1 MDRNGAR
8 DVTVGITTAAPTPL
22 DEAAT
27 VIDCLRVRTHGD
39 NFLLI
44 DRAGRFSLVNPQLVA
59 RYEAGQLAGTD
70 EDILAGCG
78 LLPRSDLERLAG
90 TYIRARRQA
99 MPGAL
104 DYLILVPTLRC
115 NLACSYC
122 QVSRAAVDAKGH
134 DWSAETLAG
143 VEALVAGLTEPVVKI
158 EFQGGE
164 PTLRPDLIKAV
175 IDAVPAGI
183 QAQFI
188 ICTNLQTLDDAT
200 LALFDRDDVHISTS
214 LDGPIT
220 VHARQRQG
228 DAGEAEGFHANL
240 RTLLSRYGPGK
251 ISALPTINPLSPPD
265 PEQLIDSF
273 AELGLDSI
281 YLRPINYQGFAR
293 KRHPASRVNGDQW
306 LDYHAAFV
314 RRLIARNW
322 ADRSRVLEESYFSLI
337 LRRIFRPGE
346 DRHVDLRN
354 PNPIGRDY
362 IVIDHDGCAY
372 PTDEAR
378 MLTRAG
384 VIDLSIGDIH
394 AGWDTPERAA
404 LEAAATNDGDPAC
417 EACAFQ
423 PYCGRDIID
432 DIARYG
438 RIDVPREETDFC
450 RRHLN
455 LFDLAFELIHSGDAA
470 VQYSLRRWLGL
481 AGETGALAAP

>member
-1 MDRNGAR
+1 VDRKGAG
-8 DVTVGITTAAPTPL
+8 DVTAAITTAAPTSL
-22 DEAAT
+22 GKAAPA
-27 VIDCLRVRTHGD
+27 VGSLRARSRGD
-39 NFLLI
+39 DFLLV
-44 DRAGRFSLVNPQLVA
+44 DRAGRFLLVNPQMAA
-59 RYEAGQLAGTD
+59 RYEAGELTATD
-70 EDILAGCG
+70 EDILADRG
-78 LLPRSDLERLAG
+78 LFPRSALERLAG
-90 TYIRARRQA
+90 SYVRTRRQVV
-99 MPGAL
+99 PGAL

-122 QVSRAAVDAKGH
+122 QVSRAAVDAQGH

-143 VEALVAGLTEPVVKI
+143 VKALVAGLTGPAVKI

-175 IDAVPAGI
+175 IDAVPAGL

-188 ICTNLQTLDDAT
+188 ICTNLQTLDDET
-200 LALFDRDDVHISTS
+200 LELFDRDDVQISTS
-214 LDGPIT
+214 LDGPIA

-228 DAGEAEGFHANL
+228 DAAEAEGFHANL
-240 RTLLSRYGPGK
+240 RMLLARYGPSK
-251 ISALPTINPLSPPD
+251 VSALPTINPLSPPD

-293 KRHPASRVNGDQW
+293 KRHPASRVNGDHW
-306 LDYHAAFV
+306 LAYHAAFV

-354 PNPIGRDY
+354 PNPVGRDY
-362 IVIDHDGCAY
+362 IVIDHDGRAY

-394 AGWDTPERAA
+394 GGWDTPARAA

-417 EACAFQ
+417 ETCAYQ
-423 PYCGRDIID
+423 PFCGRDIID

-438 RIDVPREETDFC
+438 RIDVPRETTDFC
-450 RRHLN
+450 RRHLY
-455 LFDLAFELIHSGDAA
+455 LFDLAFELIHSREPA

-481 AGETGALAAP
+481 AGETGALTVP

>member
-1 MDRNGAR
+1 M
-8 DVTVGITTAAPTPL
+8 TIAAATLAPL
-22 DEAAT
+22 GEAAT
-27 VIDCLRVRTHGD
+27 AFDSLRVRARGND
-39 NFLLI
+39 VLLI
-44 DRAGRFSLVNPQLVA
+44 DRAGRFLLVNPQLAA
-59 RYEAGQLAGTD
+59 RYESGQLSASD
-70 EDILAGCG
+70 EDFLAERGHF
-78 LLPRSDLERLAG
+78 PRSELERLAG
-90 TYIRARRQA
+90 AYIRGRRQVV
-99 MPGAL
+99 PGAL

-122 QVSRAAVDAKGH
+122 QVSRAAIDARGH
-134 DWSAETLAG
+134 DWSSATLAG
-143 VEALVAGLTEPVVKI
+143 VEALVGGLTGPEVKI

-164 PTLRPDLIKAV
+164 PTLRPDLIRAV
-175 IDAVPAGI
+175 IDAVPAEI

-188 ICTNLQTLDDAT
+188 ICTNLQTLNDEAM
-200 LALFDRDDVHISTS
+200 ALFDRDDVQISTS
-214 LDGPIT
+214 LDGPLA
-220 VHARQRQG
+220 VHSRQRQV
-228 DAGEAEGFHANL
+228 DAGEAKGFHANL
-240 RTLLSRYGPGK
+240 RTLLARYGPGK

-306 LDYHAAFV
+306 LAYHAAFV

-322 ADRSRVLEESYFSLI
+322 IDRSRVLEESYFSLL

-362 IVIDHDGCAY
+362 IVVDHDGCVY

-384 VIDLSIGDIH
+384 IIDLSIGDIH

-417 EACAFQ
+417 EACAYQ

-438 RIDVPREETDFC
+438 RIDLPREETDFC
-450 RRHLN
+450 RRHLY
-455 LFDLAFELIHSGDAA
+455 LFDLAFELIHSDDPA